1 MKTATTK
8 MLCRVLIVSMFA
20 MPFQAARAGMIGTPQ
35 ALGAATAQSDRAA
48 VLGAMSRSDVAG
60 QLQAQ
65 GVDLRAA
72 TERVASMTDQEV
84 HALAG
89 QLGLPWLE
97 NQGVRPKDAV
107 DRAVAVD
114 VHGPPRLG
122 GRAAKDL

>member
-89 QLGLPWLE
+89 QLDSLPAGASGSSTGW
-97 NQGVRPKDAV
+97 
-107 DRAVAVD
+107 AVAIV
-114 VHGPPRLG
+114 VAILIWYYY
-122 GRAAKDL
+122 K